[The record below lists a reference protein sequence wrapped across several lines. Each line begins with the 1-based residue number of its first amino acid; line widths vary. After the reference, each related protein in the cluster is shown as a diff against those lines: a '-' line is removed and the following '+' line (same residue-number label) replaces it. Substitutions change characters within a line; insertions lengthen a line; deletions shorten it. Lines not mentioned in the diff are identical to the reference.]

1 MTLGDAL
8 SKMRPMGLFATTE
21 AKRLAAIFAVVVVGG
36 AAMAV
41 SLVPPAPPPAAEIP
55 MPTLRVAGQPLPT
68 TGDPVG
74 NALDL
79 VRRYALG
86 DAKLVLPNGKSIKLT
101 RADFGI
107 EIDRMRLAE
116 FVKAAL
122 EKGSPL
128 QRAHALHD
136 AASPLDV
143 PIPIQIDTD
152 RATKKLVDIKA
163 DIDTAPVD
171 AVIDL
176 DGRKVK
182 PEVVGYQLD
191 VYGTLARMEAAFRSG
206 SNVVQASVEEVAPK
220 RRAAQLDGV
229 VFDHVLGSFETHYNI
244 GKKYED
250 RTYNLRLAASKL
262 DGTVVMPGEI
272 FDFNA
277 VVGPRDEAHGY
288 KVAKVIAEGELVDGI
303 GGGTCQISGT
313 LHGAA
318 FFSGLD
324 VVERYP
330 HSRPSGYIKLGLD
343 ATVAYP
349 NITYRFRNPFDFP
362 VVLHEKV
369 AAGTVRAEILGPQ
382 RKLTVSY
389 FRRIDEVLPF
399 EETERETPK
408 LAKGERVVVQR
419 GIPGFR
425 ATASRVVRDGAYGDR
440 TKWTEKYPPTT
451 QIVDIGTGADDEKAG
466 VVEDPHPEYT
476 VDEYLVVTQGPN
488 IHTSGESSDPEGGTA
503 EQRFPGKTGEAGW
516 MKKLGLEKT
525 PIESK
530 GTPDDAGND
539 PSKDKTKSKGDDKK
553 ASSDGDKK
561 SKDKKDKSKKDTSKK
576 DNDKKDGKKAKE
588 S

>member
-1 MTLGDAL
+1 
-8 SKMRPMGLFATTE
+8 MGLLASAE
-21 AKRLAAIFAVVVVGG
+21 AKRLAAIFAVVIAGG
-36 AAMAV
+36 AGIAL
-41 SLVPPAPPPAAEIP
+41 SLVPSPPPPAQEIP
-55 MPTLRVAGQPLPT
+55 TPALRVAGQPLVT
-68 TGDPVG
+68 TGDAVG

-79 VRRYALG
+79 VRKYALG
-86 DAKLVLPNGKSIKLT
+86 DAKLTLPNGKSVKLT

-122 EKGSPL
+122 DKGSPL
-128 QRAHALHD
+128 QRAHALRD
-136 AASPLDV
+136 PNAPLDV
-143 PIPIQIDTD
+143 PIPIQIDSD
-152 RATKKLVDIKA
+152 RAIKKLVDIKA
-163 DIDTAPVD
+163 DVDAAPVD

-176 DGRKVK
+176 DARKVK

-191 VYGTLARMEAAFRSG
+191 VYGTLARMEAAFRNG
-206 SNVVQASVEEVAPK
+206 SNVVEAAVIEVTPK

-229 VFDHVLGSFETHYNI
+229 VFDHVLGSFETHYNV
-244 GKKYED
+244 GKKFED

-318 FFSGLD
+318 FFGGLD

-349 NITYRFRNPFDFP
+349 NITYRFKNPFDFP

-369 AAGTVRAEILGPQ
+369 ASGTVRAEILGPQ

-440 TKWTEKYPPTT
+440 TRWTEKYPPTT
-451 QIVDIGTGADDEKAG
+451 QIVDVGTGPDDQKAG
-466 VVEDPHPEYT
+466 VFEDTHPEYT
-476 VDEYLVVTQGPN
+476 VDEYLVVTQGPG
-488 IHTSGESSDPEGGTA
+488 IHATAESSDPEGGTI
-503 EQRFPGKTGEAGW
+503 EQRYPGKTGEAGW
-516 MKKLGLEKT
+516 MKKLGFEKT

-530 GTPDDAGND
+530 GTSDD
-539 PSKDKTKSKGDDKK
+539 PSTDKKDSDKKDSDGKDKRAKEGDKKKDADKK
-553 ASSDGDKK
+553 AKDGDKK
-561 SKDKKDKSKKDTSKK
+561 DKKKAADTKDGDKSSSKK
-576 DNDKKDGKKAKE
+576 EKA